1 MVRLLGKRFT
11 SLVSLDAKTIAM
23 AKNDKGS
30 DFWRTVLEVVS
41 GMFAAVPMGVF
52 LYFVIIVLWVWAI
65 ELLAFPVLLIPHV
78 GSRIMGWLA
87 FSHGVIPLIAA
98 MAVTMELWFCRI
110 LIRRHHRVFAYTQ
123 ALLGLAVASPFFYWT
138 FVHQKPLLPFWGQ

>member
-1 MVRLLGKRFT
+1 
-11 SLVSLDAKTIAM
+11 
-23 AKNDKGS
+23 
-30 DFWRTVLEVVS
+30 
-41 GMFAAVPMGVF
+41 MFAAVPMGVF

-123 ALLGLAVASPFFYWT
+123 ALLGLSSHAKESRY
-138 FVHQKPLLPFWGQ
+138 FVPTCARISVTLWQSVSKFR